1 MSRTDRAN
9 SGATPTKPR
18 LAEDP
23 DSLWRE
29 IQRVSGGVVAREA
42 GSRLLYPTLRVVG
55 GEDYQ
60 LAANGR
66 LQVLV
71 RGMDGV
77 AVREATSQEADD
89 FHEEVV
95 RDAVQV
101 LLLTPPG
108 YASDY
113 RSRRVVRELHSPS
126 GNHFTPCWQGVGS
139 QSAAT

>member
-1 MSRTDRAN
+1 MSRTDCAN

-89 FHEEVV
+89 FHEGVG
-95 RDAVQV
+95 RDAAQV

-126 GNHFTPCWQGVGS
+126 GMYFTPCWQDGSS
-139 QSAAT
+139 QSATA